1 MKRVI
6 AWESPCLMHSFFAN
20 GTLFILLI
28 FNKWIVIVNV
38 LQESTE
44 FYEFLYFFIK
54 IRSQF
59 ISMLQNVNVN
69 HWEVTERKT
78 KTSKFQKKSTEEE
91 VTSLGE
97 KIEAKV
103 QIEFLNHLTI
113 MSTFPSI

>member
-1 MKRVI
+1 
-6 AWESPCLMHSFFAN
+6 
-20 GTLFILLI
+20 
-28 FNKWIVIVNV
+28 
-38 LQESTE
+38 
-44 FYEFLYFFIK
+44 
-54 IRSQF
+54 
-59 ISMLQNVNVN
+59 MLQNVNVN